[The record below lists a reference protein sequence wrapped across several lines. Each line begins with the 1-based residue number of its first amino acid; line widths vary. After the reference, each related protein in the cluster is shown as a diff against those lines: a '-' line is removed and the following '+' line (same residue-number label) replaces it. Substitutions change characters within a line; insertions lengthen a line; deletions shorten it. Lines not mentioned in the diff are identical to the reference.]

1 MVDGVFLHFLQK
13 EMAHLLVGAKVV
25 KIIQPIKEELILILK
40 QNRFEYKLLINVSSA
55 CPSMYISA
63 EHELGNINPNM
74 FCMLLRKHIL
84 GGRITKIAQQ
94 GLDRIIYIEF
104 LAQNQIGES
113 HKFSLA
119 VELMGRYSNLI
130 LLDGN
135 EVVLGAVKFLK
146 EGQRRILPNCK
157 YPKLEQNE
165 KINLLKFEPKNITEE
180 TELETLLQ
188 GVSKRTRVQLK
199 KLASTNKE
207 AVSILTELLSSKEL
221 PKPVVIAEEN
231 GNEFPFFEIGGAENI
246 KRQFSSYSELL
257 EYFLAKQTKD
267 NLIKQR
273 TKYLSMVI
281 NMHKARV
288 QNRLNVQRAE
298 LEECVDKDYKKQCAD
313 LLGANLH
320 LVKKGDKALTV
331 VNFFEEGQPQCTIA
345 LDENLTGAQNME
357 KYYTEYRKLKTAE
370 VKLKELIELGEKELE
385 YFNNLSFN
393 IEQVNS
399 NDDIEG
405 IKQELIEQKY
415 IRAGRR
421 KVRSIQA
428 SMHGVELGIGF
439 KVFVGHNNLQ
449 NEFLTLKFAKKN
461 DLWFHAQKVPGSH
474 VILRSEPG
482 YEPDDKIIEQAAKIA
497 AQNSKAKTSL
507 TVAVDYTK
515 ISNVKKMPGGKPG
528 MVNYVNFK
536 TIFVRLN

>member
-13 EMAHLLVGAKVV
+13 EMAHLLVGAKVT

-40 QNRFEYKLLINVSSA
+40 QDQCEYKLLINVSSA

-63 EHELGNINPNM
+63 EYEWNTAIPNM

-84 GGRITKIAQQ
+84 GGRITGITQQ
-94 GLDRIIYIEF
+94 GLDRIIYIKF
-104 LAQNQIGES
+104 LAQNQIGENRR
-113 HKFSLA
+113 FCLV
-119 VELMGRYSNLI
+119 VELMGRYSNLV
-130 LLDGN
+130 LLDEN
-135 EVVLGAVKFLK
+135 EVILGAVKFLK
-146 EGQRRILPNCK
+146 EGQRQILPNCK
-157 YPKLEQNE
+157 YPKQEQNK
-165 KINLLKFEPKNITEE
+165 KINLLEFEPQNITEE
-180 TELETLLQ
+180 AELETLLQ
-188 GVSKRTRVQLK
+188 GVSKKTRMQLRKVART
-199 KLASTNKE
+199 NEE
-207 AVSILTELLSSKEL
+207 AINILTKLLNSTEL
-221 PKPVVIAEEN
+221 PKPTVIKEEN
-231 GNEFPFFEIGGAENI
+231 GSEFPFFEFSGVRDI

-257 EYFLAKQTKD
+257 EHFLAKQAKD

-273 TKYLSMVI
+273 TKDLNIII
-281 NMHKARV
+281 NTHKARV
-288 QNRLNVQRAE
+288 QNRLSVQRAE
-298 LEECVDKDYKKQCAD
+298 LEKCAEKDYKKQCAD

-331 VNFFEEGQPQCTIA
+331 TNFFEEGQPQFKIS

-357 KYYTEYRKLKTAE
+357 KYYKEYRKLKTAE
-370 VKLKELIELGEKELE
+370 AKLKELIELGEKELE

-393 IEQVNS
+393 IEQVSS

-405 IKQELIEQKY
+405 IKQELVEQKY
-415 IRAGRR
+415 IKAGKR
-421 KVRSIQA
+421 KAQTTQA
-428 SMHGVELGIGF
+428 KVHAAEFGAGF

-474 VILRSEPG
+474 VILKSEPG
-482 YEPDDKIIEQAAKIA
+482 YEPDNKIIEQAAKIA
-497 AQNSKAKTSL
+497 AQNSKAKGSL

-536 TIFVRLN
+536 TIFVRPN